1 MKLHFVNIA
10 PLFTDPVDEV
20 VADLHELSTKG
31 DFDETAFCFTLV
43 PEGVPAYD
51 KAGMLGK
58 KFVPYR
64 DAMHAKGLKAG
75 MLVQATMG
83 HGWMPDTPA
92 AFQRFRRG
100 SDLGYQYTFCPLDG
114 DFQNYVFD
122 AIRHLVSLRPDFLMV
137 DDDFRMFTGR
147 GGCVCPFH
155 MAEFN
160 RRFNTDY
167 TAEALKEAL
176 GNDESLR
183 RQFDDFQRDTL
194 NALAKVIRRAIDDVD
209 PEMPCTFCACA
220 HDLHHAET
228 IAETLANKPQDRVVR
243 VNNGRYLRNNPQEFA
258 GWLVGTCRQKL
269 CLPVSYAAITE
280 ADTCPQNRYSTDAS
294 VMHANIALALL
305 QGYAG
310 AKLWITRLSD
320 FQPASGIA
328 YRKILGEHG
337 QFYQAVRDLQPAWKG
352 FNSPAPRDPA
362 RSLALGGD
370 NWAAAIFCSLGLP
383 FRVDLIDNGPTM
395 LSSNDDAQFTDDEI
409 AALLKGALILDGIA
423 AERLAKRGFAQHL
436 GFEAMEVPAKKVTE
450 EHDTAPNGETLVM
463 TASPRARTFVNVD
476 PAAEQLSQF
485 FHKPWVLAEARVP
498 LGPGVVRF
506 KNELGG
512 TVVTFGAFIGD
523 YSLESF
529 FLLNE
534 TRKKQLCRILSD
546 FGALPAYSVGDARVI
561 FQVGASMAGD
571 VCYLCNIS
579 NDIVENPQLDGPAL
593 QGRTI
598 ERLRPDGT
606 WKVVAT
612 GADGGGPVALDLDL
626 LPLHPVV
633 LRY

>member
-1 MKLHFVNIA
+1 
-10 PLFTDPVDEV
+10 
-20 VADLHELSTKG
+20 
-31 DFDETAFCFTLV
+31 
-43 PEGVPAYD
+43 
-51 KAGMLGK
+51 
-58 KFVPYR
+58 
-64 DAMHAKGLKAG
+64 
-75 MLVQATMG
+75 
-83 HGWMPDTPA
+83 
-92 AFQRFRRG
+92 
-100 SDLGYQYTFCPLDG
+100 
-114 DFQNYVFD
+114 
-122 AIRHLVSLRPDFLMV
+122 
-137 DDDFRMFTGR
+137 
-147 GGCVCPFH
+147 
-155 MAEFN
+155 
-160 RRFNTDY
+160 
-167 TAEALKEAL
+167 
-176 GNDESLR
+176 
-183 RQFDDFQRDTL
+183 
-194 NALAKVIRRAIDDVD
+194 
-209 PEMPCTFCACA
+209 
-220 HDLHHAET
+220 
-228 IAETLANKPQDRVVR
+228 
-243 VNNGRYLRNNPQEFA
+243 
-258 GWLVGTCRQKL
+258 
-269 CLPVSYAAITE
+269 
-280 ADTCPQNRYSTDAS
+280 
-294 VMHANIALALL
+294 MHANIALALL

-561 FQVGASMAGD
+561 FQVGASTAGD